1 MSYTMPLATPLDADR
16 EKELRNRMP
25 RLQTSPSD
33 ANHKSTTS
41 TASTYMTAP
50 APDTAPAPE
59 SIKSPTAGAHR
70 RFVLTDHVAFRY
82 LEEDPSTT
90 VLSRRQQIE
99 GYEVYLVEQWACS
112 REHPTFVITTYTGD
126 PKDQVWASVI
136 SVSADESRWS
146 RSIKTYFS
154 AVQNYHARPKETSL
168 GTLMIINLSGFP
180 SSLTVIPIPDGD
192 VKKHRELFFVNENL
206 KRLGCSGR
214 LGIKLAPP
222 SSATKAKFHQL
233 YRTSDNIPLNSA
245 VIELVKLC
253 QVALVLFN
261 VLQPAYADG
270 LLCDKTEKAIN
281 DWWVE
286 FGAEYYTVEPHDGI
300 LGPTTVAALL
310 GMLMGARNR
319 LSAYNAPVAKDV
331 FDIDST
337 KRAIEY
343 FQKTQHIERSRR
355 LDRQTLERLR
365 RATAKAASK
374 EGGWNMPR
382 ALKSTVAELGGK
394 GGEMVMGIVG
404 AGDKAG
410 IADIETV
417 DIDRFVELVQGERSK
432 WLWYG
437 KPRKTTTIDMFSRL
451 PGEDGAAS
459 PEEHRAPLQKRDTIL
474 EEHKLYKRDTRN
486 TITLEDSKKHLD
498 PIGTAEAFDKDKDP
512 NSKRAAIRRA
522 TDKIES
528 AGGFTRIKDA
538 VGRRNHHAKS
548 SREDLTNGRSA
559 LHQRIKS
566 DLGEDW
572 PSATTSAA
580 VSRQTTRDYDSSS
593 TRVSTKLPPQ
603 ESSSTL
609 ATAVDGTSQS
619 HADEKPQRFTDPEES
634 DMSKPPTVENSVA
647 GSILDGIDQIKKLPF
662 EPVDT
667 VPPFL
672 RRTDSFDQL
681 CHYQSSNRNE
691 QWWPRHLS
699 FSIAEESILRWR
711 PVTTASSEDETSTLS
726 LRAQLLAQEYL
737 STETKRLHHQLS
749 LVSEVDAQWTETQV
763 QEIRD
768 LDAQAE
774 ADIQELESLYYPRL
788 ESYHALREDA
798 HEIISRER
806 VQLQDAMRDLETLGA
821 KLEYEVHGLKNKV
834 DDVDDGVNELEKQV
848 LFVESR
854 IEELEN
860 QRGKQKKEGWW
871 GWGVR
876 MFTGLGRP
884 LD

>member
-1 MSYTMPLATPLDADR
+1 M
-16 EKELRNRMP
+16 
-25 RLQTSPSD
+25 
-33 ANHKSTTS
+33 
-41 TASTYMTAP
+41 
-50 APDTAPAPE
+50 
-59 SIKSPTAGAHR
+59 
-70 RFVLTDHVAFRY
+70 
-82 LEEDPSTT
+82 
-90 VLSRRQQIE
+90 
-99 GYEVYLVEQWACS
+99 
-112 REHPTFVITTYTGD
+112 IT
-126 PKDQVWASVI
+126 
-136 SVSADESRWS
+136 
-146 RSIKTYFS
+146 
-154 AVQNYHARPKETSL
+154 
-168 GTLMIINLSGFP
+168 NLSGFP

-222 SSATKAKFHQL
+222 SGATKAKFHQL
-233 YRTSDNIPLNSA
+233 YRTSDNIPLNAS

-261 VLQPAYADG
+261 VLQPAFADG

-286 FGAEYYTVEPHDGI
+286 FGAEYYTVEPHDGM

-331 FDIDST
+331 FDIEST
-337 KRAIEY
+337 KRAITY
-343 FQKTQHIERSRR
+343 FQKTQHIERTRR

-394 GGEMVMGIVG
+394 GGEMVMGMVG
-404 AGDKAG
+404 AGEKAG

-417 DIDRFVELVQGERSK
+417 DIDRFVELVQGERAK

-437 KPRKTTTIDMFSRL
+437 KPRKTTTNDMFSRL
-451 PGEDGAAS
+451 PGDNGAAS
-459 PEEHRAPLQKRDTIL
+459 PEENSAPLQKRETTLDG
-474 EEHKLYKRDTRN
+474 HKLQKRDTRN
-486 TITLEDSKKHLD
+486 TVTLEDSKKYAD
-498 PIGTAEAFDKDKDP
+498 PVGTAEAFDKEKDP

-538 VGRRNHHAKS
+538 VGRRNHQAKPS
-548 SREDLTNGRSA
+548 LEDLTNGRSA
-559 LHQRIKS
+559 LHQKIKS

-572 PSATTSAA
+572 SSTTTSAEI
-580 VSRQTTRDYDSSS
+580 SRQTTRDFDSSS
-593 TRVSTKLPPQ
+593 TRTTTKPPPKG
-603 ESSSTL
+603 SSSTI
-609 ATAVDGTSQS
+609 DRTSQS
-619 HADEKPQRFTDPEES
+619 HADDKHPRFTDPEES
-634 DMSKPPTVENSVA
+634 DMSKPPTVDNSVA
-647 GSILDGIDQIKKLPF
+647 GSILDGIDQIEKLPF
-662 EPVDT
+662 DPVDT

-672 RRTDSFDQL
+672 RRTNSFDQL
-681 CHYQSSNRNE
+681 CHYRASTRHE

-699 FSIAEESILRWR
+699 FSIAEESILKWG
-711 PVTTASSEDETSTLS
+711 PVTTPSSEDETAALS
-726 LRAQLLAQEYL
+726 LRAQLLSQEYL

-749 LVSEVDAQWTETQV
+749 LVSEVDAQWTESQV

-774 ADIQELESLYYPRL
+774 ADIQELDNLYYPRL

-806 VQLQDAMRDLETLGA
+806 VQLQDAIRDLETLGA
-821 KLEYEVHGLKNKV
+821 KLEYEVHGLRSKV

-854 IEELEN
+854 IEELESKKG
-860 QRGKQKKEGWW
+860 RGKREGWW
-871 GWGVR
+871 RWGFR
-876 MFTGLGRP
+876 MLTGIGRP
-884 LD
+884 PD